1 MTGGLL
7 DTVAAVST
15 PKGKGG
21 VALIRISGPE
31 ASGICGKIFF
41 PAGRISPVDS
51 PRHAVFGT
59 VRYPE
64 GSTRAGEKADT
75 GICVY
80 YDGPRSFTGEDTVE
94 ICCHG
99 GVLVTRD
106 VLGAALAAGARQ
118 AEPGEFTRRAF
129 AAGKISLPEAE
140 SLGLMLD
147 AGTDAQLK
155 LSRAG
160 FGGTLTAECGALRE
174 EITFLLA
181 DLYARIDFPEEDLG
195 SLDEGELASG
205 ISGLLGR
212 LCRLEASYR
221 TGRAVASGIETVICG
236 RTNVGKSSFFNLL
249 TGSDDAIVT
258 EIAGTTRDVIT
269 ATVSFGGVTLLLSDT
284 AGIRESD
291 DAVEKIG
298 IGRAVERALRAELR
312 FFLIESAAVP
322 DEEETRFAEKLLAS
336 PGITVALLTKSD
348 AGDLSEG
355 AAELASR
362 FPYCVRVSAKTGEGI
377 DRLAA
382 LISGLYNDG
391 SLDLSSDPVIAT
403 ARQYDA
409 VARARSA
416 IEECAAAQRD
426 GATPDLL
433 SVLLEDAASA
443 LSELDGRGHGAVSA
457 DVIERIFS
465 VFCVGK

>member
-147 AGTDAQLK
+147 AGTDAQLR
-155 LSRAG
+155 LSRSG
-160 FGGTLTAECGALRE
+160 LGGTLTAECETLRE

-212 LCRLEASYR
+212 MCRLEASYR
-221 TGRAVASGIETVICG
+221 TGRAVASGIETVI
-236 RTNVGKSSFFNLL
+236 
-249 TGSDDAIVT
+249 
-258 EIAGTTRDVIT
+258 
-269 ATVSFGGVTLLLSDT
+269 
-284 AGIRESD
+284 
-291 DAVEKIG
+291 
-298 IGRAVERALRAELR
+298 
-312 FFLIESAAVP
+312 
-322 DEEETRFAEKLLAS
+322 
-336 PGITVALLTKSD
+336 
-348 AGDLSEG
+348 
-355 AAELASR
+355 
-362 FPYCVRVSAKTGEGI
+362 
-377 DRLAA
+377 
-382 LISGLYNDG
+382 
-391 SLDLSSDPVIAT
+391 
-403 ARQYDA
+403 
-409 VARARSA
+409 
-416 IEECAAAQRD
+416 
-426 GATPDLL
+426 
-433 SVLLEDAASA
+433 
-443 LSELDGRGHGAVSA
+443 
-457 DVIERIFS
+457 
-465 VFCVGK
+465 